1 MEHQDILEE
10 INFGDDVITSTLR
23 DDVFERVLYIKSAFV
38 DAMAREITMKGN
50 FTIEVEDF
58 QCFKSSL
65 KAGGALSQVS
75 PSFGYAITSV
85 KFIVIVIA
93 SK

>member
-65 KAGGALSQVS
+65 KAGLCPKSRLLLGML
-75 PSFGYAITSV
+75 
-85 KFIVIVIA
+85 
-93 SK
+93 